1 MFRAGIFNYANC
13 KLAAISAH
21 VLTGHARVT
30 WSIQFWD
37 NLTPRFP
44 DPHLPIH
51 FLPFN
56 VTRSCL
62 KPVFYAICCNLC
74 TFPVWHPN
82 MGIAHALYYVNCA
95 WGGGQKLN
103 PYFESLPTTFLFT
116 MQLRGA
122 TSAAFSFWSQKFSQ
136 SCQRRSNFY
145 VFRPKFGLNLKMCQ
159 DDPQTAIL
167 YAKRRRVVWRI
178 DRENPCWGV
187 TKWSFSTLVWCMLFM
202 LS

>member
-21 VLTGHARVT
+21 VLTAHARVT

-95 WGGGQKLN
+95 WGGTKI
-103 PYFESLPTTFLFT
+103 ESIFRIPAHNFPIHYATKGCYVCSVLILIAKIFSVLPKKVKFLRFSAKIRSKSKNVSGWPSNGNT
-116 MQLRGA
+116 LREK
-122 TSAAFSFWSQKFSQ
+122 TS
-136 SCQRRSNFY
+136 CRLTYRSW
-145 VFRPKFGLNLKMCQ
+145 K
-159 DDPQTAIL
+159 
-167 YAKRRRVVWRI
+167 
-178 DRENPCWGV
+178 
-187 TKWSFSTLVWCMLFM
+187 SMLGCD
-202 LS
+202 